1 MSNIRSLRGG
11 NRPRGS
17 FGGRTRRGAP
27 KSNVDHNLYINKAVD
42 FECQEAETIKHRF
55 NDFSLSQIIV
65 QQVDRRGF
73 TVPTPIQDKA
83 IPEIMAGRDVIGIA
97 DTGTGKTAAFLLPLL
112 HKFNRDNS
120 QRALIMVPT
129 RELAVQICDELKEF
143 THGIPVRFAL
153 CIGGSGFGAQLNSL
167 RNRPQFI
174 IGTPGRLNDHLKR
187 RTLYLGDVNNLI
199 VDEAD
204 RMVEMGFIDDVRKLI
219 KEMPLDRQSL
229 FFSATITGQVQGLIS
244 TFAKNPVTI
253 SIKKRDTSQNVEQ
266 DIIHY
271 TDQFHRMKLLHD
283 LLSQEEFNKVLIF
296 GRTKHGV
303 EKLSIALNERGFNA
317 VSIHGNK
324 NQNQR
329 QRSLEDFKHDR
340 AKILVATDV
349 AARGLDI
356 PDVSHVINFD
366 APEHYADYIHR
377 IGRTGRAN
385 KKGCALTFV
394 GLGA

>member
-1 MSNIRSLRGG
+1 MYGHVKTRSGPRL
-11 NRPRGS
+11 RGS
-17 FGGRTRRGAP
+17 FGGRARRGAP
-27 KSNVDHNLYINKAVD
+27 KNNIDCNLYINKAVD
-42 FECQEAETIKHRF
+42 FATQENEIITHRF
-55 NDFSLSQIIV
+55 NDFSLSQAV
-65 QQVDRRGF
+65 MAQVEKRGYL
-73 TVPTPIQDKA
+73 TPTPIQDKA
-83 IPEIMAGRDVIGIA
+83 IPHIMAGRDVIGIA

-112 HKFNRDNS
+112 HKFNRDPH
-120 QRALIMVPT
+120 QKALIMAPT
-129 RELAVQICDELKEF
+129 RELAVQINDELKIF
-143 THGIPVRFAL
+143 SQGMNMRSAL
-153 CIGGSGFGAQLNSL
+153 CIGGSGFGTQVNAL
-167 RNRPQFI
+167 RSRPQFI
-174 IGTPGRLNDHLKR
+174 IGTPGRLNDHLNR
-187 RTLYLGDVNNLI
+187 QTLYLKDVNNLI

-219 KEMPLDRQSL
+219 REMPEQRQSL
-229 FFSATITGQVQGLIS
+229 FFSATITGQVQGLIG

-266 DIIHY
+266 DIVRY
-271 TDQFHRMKLLHD
+271 TDSMHRMKLLHE
-283 LLSQEEFNKVLIF
+283 LLSQEEFGKVLIF

-329 QRSLEDFKHDR
+329 QKSLDDFKRGR

-356 PDVSHVINFD
+356 PDVTHVINFD
-366 APEHYADYIHR
+366 APEHYDDYVHR

-385 KKGCALTFV
+385 KKGNALTFV